1 MRRVALIIETSRTYG
16 RDLLRGIKRFTQ
28 EHEPWS
34 LFVEARDLDS
44 KPPTWLRSWHGDGIL
59 TRSGSKAIATAVRRT
74 GIPSIE
80 MRSRRW
86 NTKMFHL
93 GIDNGLVASMVAE
106 HFLERGFQ
114 HFGVFALDVEP
125 FFIERRKNFVSYL
138 KQRGFDCSVFR
149 QPGRFEKAEEWE
161 SQQRQLM
168 DWICDLPRPT
178 AIMACTDQLGCWLL
192 DACFRLS
199 IRVPE
204 DVAVVGV
211 ENDELLA
218 TMSTP
223 PLSSVRFPG
232 EQLGYEGARMLERM
246 MQGED
251 LSNQS
256 KLMAPLGIET
266 RQSSDIVAIE
276 DPWLSRAI
284 QIIRER
290 ATDGLNV
297 SNVLSE
303 VPLSRSSL
311 ERGFR
316 QYLGRSPN
324 EEIVRVRV
332 EHVCRL
338 LRETDISL
346 DGIAQRTGF
355 TRAQYMLQVFRKH
368 KGTTPGAYR
377 RQHRPGA

>member
-16 RDLLRGIKRFTQ
+16 RDLLRGIKRYTQ
-28 EHEPWS
+28 EHEAWS

-44 KPPTWLRSWHGDGIL
+44 KPPSWLRSWHGDGIL
-59 TRSGSKAIATAVRRT
+59 TRSGSEAIAKAVRRT
-74 GIPSIE
+74 GIPVVE

-86 NTKMFHL
+86 NSKLPHL

-106 HFLERGFQ
+106 HFLERGFR

-125 FFIERRKNFVSYL
+125 FFIERRKKFVAYL
-138 KQRGFDCSVFR
+138 EERGYQCSVFR
-149 QPGRFEKAEEWE
+149 QPGRLEKAEAWE

-168 DWICDLPRPT
+168 EWIQDLPRPT

-232 EQLGYEGARMLERM
+232 EQLGYEGARMLETM
-246 MQGED
+246 MRGEPIENRSV
-251 LSNQS
+251 L
-256 KLMAPLGIET
+256 LAPLCIET
-266 RQSSDIVAIE
+266 RQSSDIIAID
-276 DPWLSRAI
+276 DPWLSRAV
-284 QIIRER
+284 QIIRQR
-290 ATDGLNV
+290 ATQGLSV
-297 SNVLSE
+297 TELLAE

-316 QYLGRSPN
+316 QFFGRSPN
-324 EEIVRVRV
+324 EEITRVRI
-332 EHVCRL
+332 EHVCQL

-355 TRAQYMLQVFRKH
+355 TRPQYMLEVFRKL
-368 KGTTPGAYR
+368 KGITPGTYR
-377 RQHRPGA
+377 RQHKPS

>member
-16 RDLLRGIKRFTQ
+16 RDLLRGIKRYTH

-44 KPPTWLRSWHGDGIL
+44 KPPSWLRSWHGDGIL
-59 TRSGSKAIATAVRRT
+59 TRSGSYAIASAVRRT
-74 GIPSIE
+74 GIPAVE
-80 MRSRRW
+80 LRSRRW
-86 NTKMFHL
+86 NTKLPHL
-93 GIDNGLVASMVAE
+93 GIDNGLVATMVAE

-125 FFIERRKNFVSYL
+125 YFVERRKKFVSFL
-138 KQRGFDCSVFR
+138 HERGFQCSVFR
-149 QPGRFEKAEEWE
+149 QPGQLEKAEAWE

-168 DWICDLPRPT
+168 DWIRELPRPT

-204 DVAVVGV
+204 DIAVVGV

-246 MQGED
+246 MRGED
-251 LSNQS
+251 LEIRSA
-256 KLMAPLGIET
+256 LLAPLGVET
-266 RQSSDIVAIE
+266 RQSSDIVAID

-297 SNVLSE
+297 TDLMTE

-316 QYLGRSPN
+316 QFLGRSPN

-332 EHVCRL
+332 EQVCRL
-338 LRETDISL
+338 LRETDINL
-346 DGIAQRTGF
+346 DGIAQRAGF
-355 TRAQYMLQVFRKH
+355 SRAQYMVEVFRKH
-368 KGTTPGAYR
+368 KGMTPGVYR
-377 RQHRPGA
+377 RQHKPR